1 MPTAAA
7 NRTMGR
13 GSNAASASPTTAD
26 DELSDNE
33 SINSTIVSHPDSD
46 TQWNFERVLSEAPN
60 EDGDPWYLIQWTGY
74 DKDEWTWEP
83 ETNITTVGLQ
93 EWAEMKAKIDRGEAE
108 PFDIEAW
115 VVEAAAMK
123 EAKQAAQ
130 LERHRKRNLKRK
142 RQGMPM
148 NLYDDEQEQDYDT
161 SDAEVG
167 GDDDFNDVIPP
178 PRQTGASEPQ
188 PRPRAQ
194 PNIGGPYSDLKPK
207 RKAPAEKAA
216 HQDRPAPPKKT
227 STRRE
232 PTVPTS
238 TGYQGTARKASSSA
252 RSMPSHNPFTTASRT
267 ANKTNP
273 AHPEPDMK
281 KARRSAGEKTT
292 CRTATGNVFIS
303 GKKVQTRPKFTDAM
317 VDPTK
322 EARLFHNYQTTRKAE
337 LKIRDIADKAP
348 GNIRQLG
355 LFNISTGVAE
365 THTPNASGSGKTPVE
380 ASPVQERRS
389 SLEVTKSSLKKL
401 TYSEAFDNDK
411 PQGERLRK
419 KSRSVHFTGETPSS
433 EHLKPGFSHNPKDSS
448 SVSEHEASDSNDG
461 ELFVGGPSRG
471 LPLRPSNTLATDSTP
486 KKILLRDALSRNR
499 TQTVRKRIILGPA
512 DSQEVDVVFD
522 DVPRTEEPWV
532 RQFIDTNPLVFDRI
546 FTAKDFESQ
555 CKQSLSAGVLVHG
568 TLRSDDQTTNL
579 ESAADYLRSGSFGIL
594 YSNTSFCAI
603 AYPSQC
609 ENWKA
614 CFPGAESKTSPGA
627 MMRYTVFK
635 PDFPAAQPLIVTGGV
650 LLKAVASNRVNIM
663 RTMFGFDYD
672 ELLPVRSLREPHR
685 HNFFL
690 AFPPNKDLMLNSVAA
705 WLTEANPDCQLFST
719 QRAGDWRAFADL
731 ERKQSGTIIL
741 HEAVTPLIRL
751 FPGIGSLL
759 HDMKNA
765 AYSIWEL
772 GEAMQVHP
780 PMPSIDEQSSKPGQ
794 IRLTRLLPHGSAVL
808 LTPSFFLTQ
817 PLQATSLLSWYSK
830 RIATPM
836 FHVTLVVSESIVD
849 FLQDLAHEKTS
860 QRETLFS
867 RQPRHSSLEALE
879 LQAKQQGITQED
891 CAARREAL
899 SIVLDLIGSAKGQLM
914 DEVQEPF
921 IYVNDC
927 IDANDEQSLGNWFG
941 YWSLTK
947 LDSYRKF
954 HILGSHENDY
964 SRSSRDIRIPRY
976 AARTTGDPELALA
989 RAGETQA
996 AAQVPPAQDDSGARS
1011 QILGRAG
1018 GEDFAQH
1025 LSSYQFAH
1033 VRGFM
1038 KLYSY
1043 CVSWFNDSFQMADHF
1058 GDTTCRFETY
1068 RNWFSF
1074 TNPFAKPRGYNT
1086 YVAFFY
1092 TIEGPWDPAAYPKDR
1107 LPERHPWI
1115 GIWRIVNPHQQPFR
1129 ATELLIWDIAAPQRV
1144 ASDRSVHVGSL
1155 LPAQKALVDFVKKN
1169 SAEKNPS
1176 MAFQRVWL
1184 GGFDPPR
1191 LERTTVLDKT
1201 LEMLEIMLSDAKQW
1215 LPAPE
1220 HVLPVRGWRKVNM
1233 QHEAPA
1239 TDLVAQ
1245 QGKVEDDSPEK
1256 IVFHAPRGNGLQG
1269 GIGQSKCGN
1278 VLFQEV
1284 TKFRQTDKTRKHMPY
1299 RFPPTMEWYTRQK
1312 AEGRHYEHI
1321 NVDSWEGMFA
1331 RMGIPSAG
1339 GKPTHHRETYEAESS
1354 SASAQT
1360 TPSH

>member
-1 MPTAAA
+1 MPTAGA
-7 NRTMGR
+7 NGRMGR
-13 GSNAASASPTTAD
+13 GGNAVSTSPTTGD

-33 SINSTIVSHPDSD
+33 SINSTIVSQPDSD

-60 EDGDPWYLIQWTGY
+60 EEGDPWYLIQWTGY

-115 VVEAAAMK
+115 LVEAAAMK
-123 EAKQAAQ
+123 EAKQVAHR
-130 LERHRKRNLKRK
+130 ERHRKRNLKRK
-142 RQGMPM
+142 HQGMPM

-161 SDAEVG
+161 SDAEAG
-167 GDDDFNDVIPP
+167 GDDDANDVIPP
-178 PRQTGASEPQ
+178 PWQPDVSESQ
-188 PRPRAQ
+188 PRPRAEL
-194 PNIGGPYSDLKPK
+194 NIGGPYSDLKPK

-216 HQDRPAPPKKT
+216 HQERPAPPRKA

-232 PTVPTS
+232 PTIPTT

-252 RSMPSHNPFTTASRT
+252 RSIKSQ
-267 ANKTNP
+267 
-273 AHPEPDMK
+273 EVG
-281 KARRSAGEKTT
+281 GEKTT
-292 CRTATGNVFIS
+292 CRTVTGNVFIS

-337 LKIRDIADKAP
+337 LKIRDRADKAP
-348 GNIRQLG
+348 GNLRQLG
-355 LFNISTGVAE
+355 LFNISTGVAK

-380 ASPVQERRS
+380 GSPVQERRS
-389 SLEVTKSSLKKL
+389 SFEATKSSLKKKA
-401 TYSEAFDNDK
+401 YSEAFDNDK
-411 PQGERLRK
+411 PQGERIRK

-433 EHLKPGFSHNPKDSS
+433 EHLKPGLSHNHKDSS
-448 SVSEHEASDSNDG
+448 LVSEPEASDSNDE
-461 ELFVGGPSRG
+461 ELFVGGLSRG
-471 LPLRPSNTLATDSTP
+471 LPIRPSTTLATDSTL
-486 KKILLRDALSRNR
+486 KKVPLRHALSRSQ
-499 TQTVRKRIILGPA
+499 TQTVRKRITLGPA

-522 DVPRTEEPWV
+522 DVPRTEESW
-532 RQFIDTNPLVFDRI
+532 NW
-546 FTAKDFESQ
+546 TA
-555 CKQSLSAGVLVHG
+555 CL
-568 TLRSDDQTTNL
+568 
-579 ESAADYLRSGSFGIL
+579 
-594 YSNTSFCAI
+594 
-603 AYPSQC
+603 
-609 ENWKA
+609 
-614 CFPGAESKTSPGA
+614 PGAESKTSPGA
-627 MMRYTVFK
+627 MIRYMVFK
-635 PDFPAAQPLIVTGGV
+635 PNFPAAQPLIMAGGV
-650 LLKAVASNRVNIM
+650 SHKVVASNRVNIM
-663 RTMFGFDYD
+663 RSMFGFDYD
-672 ELLPVRSLREPHR
+672 KLLPVRSLREPHR
-685 HNFFL
+685 HDFYL

-705 WLTEANPDCQLFST
+705 WLTEANPDCQLFSA
-719 QRAGDWRAFADL
+719 QRTGDWRAFADS

-741 HEAVTPLIRL
+741 HETVTPLIRL
-751 FPGIGSLL
+751 FPGIGPLL

-765 AYSIWEL
+765 AYTIWEL

-794 IRLTRLLPHGSAVL
+794 IRLTRLFPHGSAVL

-817 PLQATSLLSWYSK
+817 PVQATRLLSWYSK

-836 FHVTLVVSESIVD
+836 FYVKLVVSESIVD

-879 LQAKQQGITQED
+879 SQAKQQGITQED
-891 CAARREAL
+891 CAARHEAL
-899 SIVLDLIGSAKGQLM
+899 SIVLDLIGSAEGRLM

-976 AARTTGDPELALA
+976 AARTTGDPDLASA
-989 RAGETQA
+989 RAGETQV

-1018 GEDFAQH
+1018 GEDFAQY

-1074 TNPFAKPRGYNT
+1074 TYPFAKQRGYNT

-1115 GIWRIVNPHQQPFR
+1115 GIWRVVNPHQQPCR

-1155 LPAQKALVDFVKKN
+1155 LPAQKALVDFVEKN

-1176 MAFQRVWL
+1176 MAFQQVWL

-1191 LERTTVLDKT
+1191 LERSTVLDKT
-1201 LEMLEIMLSDAKQW
+1201 LEMLEIMLSGAKQW

-1239 TDLVAQ
+1239 TDLIEQ
-1245 QGKVEDDSPEK
+1245 QATIEDDSPEK
-1256 IVFHAPRGNGLQG
+1256 IVFHAPRGNGLQEVVG
-1269 GIGQSKCGN
+1269 RSKCGN

-1284 TKFRQTDKTRKHMPY
+1284 SKFRLTDKTRKYMSY

-1331 RMGIPSAG
+1331 RLRIASVG
-1339 GKPTHHRETYEAESS
+1339 GKPTHHRETYEPESS
-1354 SASAQT
+1354 STSAQT

>member
-389 SLEVTKSSLKKL
+389 SLEVTKLSLKKL

-663 RTMFGFDYD
+663 RTMFGFNYD
-672 ELLPVRSLREPHR
+672 ELLP
-685 HNFFL
+685 
-690 AFPPNKDLMLNSVAA
+690 
-705 WLTEANPDCQLFST
+705 
-719 QRAGDWRAFADL
+719 
-731 ERKQSGTIIL
+731 
-741 HEAVTPLIRL
+741 
-751 FPGIGSLL
+751 
-759 HDMKNA
+759 
-765 AYSIWEL
+765 
-772 GEAMQVHP
+772 
-780 PMPSIDEQSSKPGQ
+780 
-794 IRLTRLLPHGSAVL
+794 
-808 LTPSFFLTQ
+808 
-817 PLQATSLLSWYSK
+817 
-830 RIATPM
+830 
-836 FHVTLVVSESIVD
+836 
-849 FLQDLAHEKTS
+849 
-860 QRETLFS
+860 
-867 RQPRHSSLEALE
+867 
-879 LQAKQQGITQED
+879 AKQQGITQED

-1092 TIEGPWDPAAYPKDR
+1092 TIEGPWDPAAYAKDR

-1155 LPAQKALVDFVKKN
+1155 LPAQKALVDFVKEN

-1239 TDLVAQ
+1239 TDLVEQ

-1256 IVFHAPRGNGLQG
+1256 MVFHAPRGNGLQG

-1284 TKFRQTDKTRKHMPY
+1284 SKFRQTDKTRKHMPY

>member
-178 PRQTGASEPQ
+178 PRQTGA
-188 PRPRAQ
+188 
-194 PNIGGPYSDLKPK
+194 
-207 RKAPAEKAA
+207 
-216 HQDRPAPPKKT
+216 
-227 STRRE
+227 
-232 PTVPTS
+232 
-238 TGYQGTARKASSSA
+238 
-252 RSMPSHNPFTTASRT
+252 
-267 ANKTNP
+267 
-273 AHPEPDMK
+273 
-281 KARRSAGEKTT
+281 
-292 CRTATGNVFIS
+292 
-303 GKKVQTRPKFTDAM
+303 
-317 VDPTK
+317 
-322 EARLFHNYQTTRKAE
+322 
-337 LKIRDIADKAP
+337 
-348 GNIRQLG
+348 
-355 LFNISTGVAE
+355 
-365 THTPNASGSGKTPVE
+365 
-380 ASPVQERRS
+380 
-389 SLEVTKSSLKKL
+389 
-401 TYSEAFDNDK
+401 
-411 PQGERLRK
+411 
-419 KSRSVHFTGETPSS
+419 
-433 EHLKPGFSHNPKDSS
+433 
-448 SVSEHEASDSNDG
+448 
-461 ELFVGGPSRG
+461 
-471 LPLRPSNTLATDSTP
+471 
-486 KKILLRDALSRNR
+486 
-499 TQTVRKRIILGPA
+499 IILGPA

-532 RQFIDTNPLVFDRI
+532 RQFIDTNP
-546 FTAKDFESQ
+546 
-555 CKQSLSAGVLVHG
+555 
-568 TLRSDDQTTNL
+568 
-579 ESAADYLRSGSFGIL
+579 AADYLRSGSFGIL

-672 ELLPVRSLREPHR
+672 ELLP
-685 HNFFL
+685 
-690 AFPPNKDLMLNSVAA
+690 
-705 WLTEANPDCQLFST
+705 
-719 QRAGDWRAFADL
+719 
-731 ERKQSGTIIL
+731 
-741 HEAVTPLIRL
+741 
-751 FPGIGSLL
+751 
-759 HDMKNA
+759 
-765 AYSIWEL
+765 
-772 GEAMQVHP
+772 
-780 PMPSIDEQSSKPGQ
+780 
-794 IRLTRLLPHGSAVL
+794 
-808 LTPSFFLTQ
+808 
-817 PLQATSLLSWYSK
+817 
-830 RIATPM
+830 
-836 FHVTLVVSESIVD
+836 
-849 FLQDLAHEKTS
+849 
-860 QRETLFS
+860 
-867 RQPRHSSLEALE
+867 
-879 LQAKQQGITQED
+879 
-891 CAARREAL
+891 
-899 SIVLDLIGSAKGQLM
+899 
-914 DEVQEPF
+914 
-921 IYVNDC
+921 
-927 IDANDEQSLGNWFG
+927 
-941 YWSLTK
+941 
-947 LDSYRKF
+947 
-954 HILGSHENDY
+954 
-964 SRSSRDIRIPRY
+964 
-976 AARTTGDPELALA
+976 
-989 RAGETQA
+989 
-996 AAQVPPAQDDSGARS
+996 VPPAQDDSGARS

-1092 TIEGPWDPAAYPKDR
+1092 TIEGPWDPAAYAKDR

-1155 LPAQKALVDFVKKN
+1155 LPAQKALVDFVKEN

-1239 TDLVAQ
+1239 TDLVEQ

-1256 IVFHAPRGNGLQG
+1256 MVFHAPRGNGLQG

-1284 TKFRQTDKTRKHMPY
+1284 SKFRQTDKTRKHMPY